1 VGLRKDL
8 IEAVEAEEPATE
20 DETGR
25 IKDLIPRSAADA
37 TIVFEGVGQAMKRA
51 APVCRSI

>member
-20 DETGR
+20 EETSR
-25 IKDLIPRSAADA
+25 IKDLIAAL
-37 TIVFEGVGQAMKRA
+37 GG
-51 APVCRSI
+51 